1 MLARDRFAQKAT
13 DYLESYKMSIYLQDA
28 IKIIL
33 DRRDEKPID
42 LLNEYFN
49 TTLKGEHIL
58 LREYA
63 FVSATQLN
71 RKSFL
76 QQVRKV
82 FHSTPHYKVITAL
95 DYHQMICLVCSD
107 FPRNLLIETV
117 KTLNIAGV
125 NQISTRSGHDLLFE
139 QFEIEKLQ
147 AAVCVY
153 FYYSEFMENI
163 RTLFQESSTQS
174 QLNINDQCSLY
185 LIYTSISNL
194 V

>member
-1 MLARDRFAQKAT
+1 
-13 DYLESYKMSIYLQDA
+13 MSIYLQDA

-33 DRRDEKPID
+33 DRRDDKPLD

-76 QQVRKV
+76 KQVRKV
-82 FHSTPHYKVITAL
+82 FHQTPHYRVVTAL

-107 FPRNLLIETV
+107 FPRSLIAEAV
-117 KTLNIAGV
+117 KTLPIAG
-125 NQISTRSGHDLLFE
+125 E
-139 QFEIEKLQ
+139 E
-147 AAVCVY
+147 
-153 FYYSEFMENI
+153 
-163 RTLFQESSTQS
+163 
-174 QLNINDQCSLY
+174 
-185 LIYTSISNL
+185 TSVS
-194 V
+194 VKT

>member
-1 MLARDRFAQKAT
+1 MSSETIATTAPERSIFCVKCKTSASKDRFSQKAS
-13 DYLESYKMSIYLQDA
+13 DYLDNQKMAIYLQDA

-33 DRRDEKPID
+33 DRKDDKPLD

-82 FHSTPHYKVITAL
+82 FHQTPHYKIVTSL

-107 FPRNLLIETV
+107 FPRSLIIEAV
-117 KTLNIAGV
+117 KTVPLAGGET
-125 NQISTRSGHDLLFE
+125 QISTKQNQD
-139 QFEIEKLQ
+139 
-147 AAVCVY
+147 
-153 FYYSEFMENI
+153 
-163 RTLFQESSTQS
+163 TLF
-174 QLNINDQCSLY
+174 D
-185 LIYTSISNL
+185 
-194 V
+194 

>member
-1 MLARDRFAQKAT
+1 
-13 DYLESYKMSIYLQDA
+13 MSIYLQDA

-33 DRRDEKPID
+33 ERRDERPLD

-49 TTLKGEHIL
+49 TTLRGEHIL

-76 QQVRKV
+76 QQVKKV

-107 FPRNLLIETV
+107 FPRNLIIETV
-117 KTLNIAGV
+117 KTLPIA
-125 NQISTRSGHDLLFE
+125 
-139 QFEIEKLQ
+139 
-147 AAVCVY
+147 
-153 FYYSEFMENI
+153 
-163 RTLFQESSTQS
+163 
-174 QLNINDQCSLY
+174 
-185 LIYTSISNL
+185 SN
-194 V
+194 

>member
-1 MLARDRFAQKAT
+1 
-13 DYLESYKMSIYLQDA
+13 MSIYLQDA

-33 DRRDEKPID
+33 ERRDERPLD

-49 TTLKGEHIL
+49 TTLRGEHIL

-76 QQVRKV
+76 SQVKKV

-107 FPRNLLIETV
+107 FPRNLIIETV
-117 KTLNIAGV
+117 KTLPTASSAAGEPE
-125 NQISTRSGHDLLFE
+125 IS
-139 QFEIEKLQ
+139 
-147 AAVCVY
+147 
-153 FYYSEFMENI
+153 
-163 RTLFQESSTQS
+163 
-174 QLNINDQCSLY
+174 
-185 LIYTSISNL
+185 
-194 V
+194 

>member
-1 MLARDRFAQKAT
+1 MSSDNSEGEKAESRMTTAGDEKVSTEIKQIFPLKSKTQVSRDRLSQKAT
-13 DYLESYKMSIYLQDA
+13 DYLEFYKMQIYLQDA

-33 DRRDEKPID
+33 DRKDEKPLD

-76 QQVRKV
+76 QQVKKV

-95 DYHQMICLVCSD
+95 DYH
-107 FPRNLLIETV
+107 
-117 KTLNIAGV
+117 
-125 NQISTRSGHDLLFE
+125 
-139 QFEIEKLQ
+139 
-147 AAVCVY
+147 
-153 FYYSEFMENI
+153 
-163 RTLFQESSTQS
+163 
-174 QLNINDQCSLY
+174 
-185 LIYTSISNL
+185 
-194 V
+194 